1 VIQTFKRYELK
12 YRIDGEQWN
21 NLIPVLQKHM
31 NLDEYCQS
39 QGSYKIYNI
48 YFDNDTDEI
57 IRHSLTKPYYKEKLR
72 LRSYQ
77 IPLRADDPIF
87 FEIKK
92 KIGGVVNKRRAITT
106 LSQAIR
112 FSESGLITMPNEYKD
127 RQVLAEIQ
135 KFIWRYQAKPK
146 VFLSYERVA
155 YFEKGN
161 PNLRVSLD
169 SHILSRRNQVLFTGG
184 DYGTPLLQEG
194 EYIMEIKCEG
204 HIPLWL
210 SQQLSKQRVF
220 RTGFSKYGTEYK
232 KYSESKL
239 FDFAKTGV
247 EQYVR

>member
-1 VIQTFKRYELK
+1 MIQTFKRYELK
-12 YRIDGEQWN
+12 YKIHEEQWN
-21 NLIPVLQKHM
+21 NLIPVLQKYM
-31 NLDEYCQS
+31 SLDEHCQS

-77 IPLRADDPIF
+77 IPLRADDPIY

-112 FSESGLITMPNEYKD
+112 LSEHGLISIPNEYQN

-155 YFEKGN
+155 YFEKEN
-161 PNLRVSLD
+161 PFLRISLD
-169 SHILSRRNQVLFTGG
+169 SHILSRRTQVHFGG
-184 DYGTPLLQEG
+184 GEYGTPLLPEG
-194 EYIMEIKCEG
+194 DYIMEIKCDG

-210 SQQLSKQRVF
+210 SQQLSKQCIF

-232 KYSESKL
+232 NYRESKSL
-239 FDFAKTGV
+239 DFAKRGV

>member
-1 VIQTFKRYELK
+1 MIQTFKRYELK

-112 FSESGLITMPNEYKD
+112 LSEHGLISIPNEYQNQ
-127 RQVLAEIQ
+127 QVLAEIQ

-161 PNLRVSLD
+161 LLKRIKTTEFGSLFELSYDIQLDPSRSSKEFIDRLRTLNGNLQISLTMNED
-169 SHILSRRNQVLFTGG
+169 ERN
-184 DYGTPLLQEG
+184 
-194 EYIMEIKCEG
+194 
-204 HIPLWL
+204 
-210 SQQLSKQRVF
+210 
-220 RTGFSKYGTEYK
+220 
-232 KYSESKL
+232 KL
-239 FDFAKTGV
+239 
-247 EQYVR
+247 

>member
-1 VIQTFKRYELK
+1 MIQTFKRYELK
-12 YRIDGEQWN
+12 YKIHEEQWN
-21 NLIPVLQKHM
+21 NLIPVLQKYM
-31 NLDEYCQS
+31 SLDEHCQS

-77 IPLRADDPIF
+77 IPHRADDPIF

-112 FSESGLITMPNEYKD
+112 LSEHGLISIPNEYQNQ
-127 RQVLAEIQ
+127 QVLAEIQ
-135 KFIWRYQAKPK
+135 KFLWRYQAKPK

-169 SHILSRRNQVLFTGG
+169 SHILSRRTQVHFGG
-184 DYGTPLLQEG
+184 GEYGTPLLPEG
-194 EYIMEIKCEG
+194 DYIMEIKCDG

-210 SQQLSKQRVF
+210 SQQLSKQCIF

-232 KYSESKL
+232 NYRESKSL
-239 FDFAKTGV
+239 DFAKRGV